1 MGSFDAVQNL
11 FNGTEIEIHGDLVVK
26 LVGVV
31 TVTVVTENHF
41 TVNLRGVISV
51 GDLDFAEGDGTD
63 SESLIRIEIEVPNRP
78 ADFNPVQLHHTVF
91 VTFHCGTSIDQF

>member
-1 MGSFDAVQNL
+1 MNHLHQLWFTFRRCFRGSLFLWKTQNL

-51 GDLDFAEGDGTD
+51 GDLDFA
-63 SESLIRIEIEVPNRP
+63 
-78 ADFNPVQLHHTVF
+78 
-91 VTFHCGTSIDQF
+91 